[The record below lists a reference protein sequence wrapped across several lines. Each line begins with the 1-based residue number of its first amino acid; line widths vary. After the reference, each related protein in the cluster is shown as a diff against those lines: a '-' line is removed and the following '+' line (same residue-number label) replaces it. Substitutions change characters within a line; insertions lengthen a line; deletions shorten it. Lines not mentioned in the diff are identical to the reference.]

1 MSHFGPTIILEP
13 VDLRSLRSN
22 VANQNLSN
30 PDFSLQSLVQ
40 DRLLTVEELLKMRC
54 INFSKLRW
62 IFCPPRWI
70 QTLILSKAARICL
83 GVLRMY
89 SSGICWNTFHHS
101 WSVINVMSGFAPAL

>member
-62 IFCPPRWI
+62 IFWSTEMDPDVDTVQGGENMPRGLTDVLVRYLLEYVPP
-70 QTLILSKAARICL
+70 
-83 GVLRMY
+83 
-89 SSGICWNTFHHS
+89 
-101 WSVINVMSGFAPAL
+101 